1 MVRIQKLKCC
11 YFFLFHVI
19 FPFLFLI
26 NFIHSIHTYCF
37 SLIYIIFFGG
47 SKHRHT
53 RSPLKRWRAVCAK
66 PLKTKSKTHAN
77 IKSPLPEEKKK
88 PKHKRTKYD
97 LCSRYNVVMFIC
109 NNWHLPLRA
118 YRLPCWTATKHKCLY
133 SKQASASTYAINI
146 IAVIIINYIYLFWCA
161 FAFFFSLFWS
171 LFLVFFCLSQCL
183 YPRSYYP
190 TIYS

>member
-1 MVRIQKLKCC
+1 MVPIQKLKCC
-11 YFFLFHVI
+11 LFFLFHVI

-77 IKSPLPEEKKK
+77 IKSPLPKKEK
-88 PKHKRTKYD
+88 RNQNTNERNMIYAVD
-97 LCSRYNVVMFIC
+97 IMWLCLFATTDI
-109 NNWHLPLRA
+109 
-118 YRLPCWTATKHKCLY
+118 YRWELTD
-133 SKQASASTYAINI
+133 
-146 IAVIIINYIYLFWCA
+146 
-161 FAFFFSLFWS
+161 
-171 LFLVFFCLSQCL
+171 FLVEQPQNTNATILSKPVL
-183 YPRSYYP
+183 VPMRS
-190 TIYS
+190 TSSL